1 MFNLD
6 ASRVV
11 AVFDA
16 DYFYCQVELNAVGDE
31 SLRSKPAAVFQKHL
45 VVTCNYEARKY
56 GVGKLMRVDEAKR
69 LCPEL
74 VLFCGED
81 LTPYRDAQE
90 RICEALEEKLRS
102 LDEVG
107 REHRCET
114 VGLDEYIFEL
124 TAVVDRR
131 LRSMNAECAQKGPLN
146 EYVGA
151 VFPRD
156 FMPESLQPDI
166 CLVGP
171 EEELRLALGSD
182 IAKNMRDAAF
192 ERTGITISCGVG
204 FNKMLAK
211 FAANMHKPNGQT
223 TFVPTVRADSW
234 LSELELRSLPYV
246 GRRFER
252 LLSEELHVRT
262 VKELRTRFDSPS
274 TLEHAIRKTFGKF
287 AAVFAKRARDIW
299 LAARGD
305 FPEEVYSRGPLQ
317 RIHVEDSFPGLE
329 LFSAAFHEKLYALAL
344 ACVTRMK
351 HHGQQY
357 GRLPRRVAVYWR
369 LGKGSRRSRSTRMHS
384 ALQAA
389 IRRLVSTASFGIIEQ
404 AQRLL
409 FSQALQLLQKNL
421 DDCTEQRCTLVGIG
435 FSEFISDRHTEHSSL
450 LQSALDMERERQCE
464 AVFLLPRGPIAP
476 LGTAA
481 EPERKSVVESAT
493 DCNER
498 SSQAVGFP
506 ENTGS
511 TPGRVSESL
520 HALAGPDVC
529 SMCACKCGMLLGNND
544 PLAQAFIR
552 NENASGKRTR
562 LNTDSSIL
570 ADGDGGPVRGH
581 PLMGDSNSAT
591 ELARQRS
598 TLRPRGRSCAPAQF
612 DIRLW
617 VSAKPAPAPCSDANA
632 AASLVP
638 SSRSST
644 TATFL
649 DRWLRSANFK

>member
-234 LSELELRSLPYV
+234 LSELELRS
-246 GRRFER
+246 
-252 LLSEELHVRT
+252 
-262 VKELRTRFDSPS
+262 
-274 TLEHAIRKTFGKF
+274 
-287 AAVFAKRARDIW
+287 
-299 LAARGD
+299 
-305 FPEEVYSRGPLQ
+305 
-317 RIHVEDSFPGLE
+317 
-329 LFSAAFHEKLYALAL
+329 
-344 ACVTRMK
+344 
-351 HHGQQY
+351 
-357 GRLPRRVAVYWR
+357 
-369 LGKGSRRSRSTRMHS
+369 
-384 ALQAA
+384 
-389 IRRLVSTASFGIIEQ
+389 
-404 AQRLL
+404 
-409 FSQALQLLQKNL
+409 
-421 DDCTEQRCTLVGIG
+421 
-435 FSEFISDRHTEHSSL
+435 
-450 LQSALDMERERQCE
+450 
-464 AVFLLPRGPIAP
+464 
-476 LGTAA
+476 
-481 EPERKSVVESAT
+481 
-493 DCNER
+493 
-498 SSQAVGFP
+498 
-506 ENTGS
+506 
-511 TPGRVSESL
+511 
-520 HALAGPDVC
+520 
-529 SMCACKCGMLLGNND
+529 
-544 PLAQAFIR
+544 
-552 NENASGKRTR
+552 
-562 LNTDSSIL
+562 
-570 ADGDGGPVRGH
+570 
-581 PLMGDSNSAT
+581 
-591 ELARQRS
+591 
-598 TLRPRGRSCAPAQF
+598 
-612 DIRLW
+612 
-617 VSAKPAPAPCSDANA
+617 
-632 AASLVP
+632 
-638 SSRSST
+638 
-644 TATFL
+644 FL